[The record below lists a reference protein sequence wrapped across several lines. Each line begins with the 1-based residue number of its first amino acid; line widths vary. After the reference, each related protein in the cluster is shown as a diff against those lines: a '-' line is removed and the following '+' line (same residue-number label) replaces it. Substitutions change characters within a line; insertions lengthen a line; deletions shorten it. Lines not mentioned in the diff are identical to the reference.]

1 MEILLEEFY
10 KQDLHNPYFTERK
23 AQVGEQDTLITG
35 ITQSGKSALIKHYL
49 LQQRKATYLYID
61 CEDIRIE
68 TDALNRILP
77 EFCREHTVQILALD
91 NYDPSIQLPEVGQL
105 ILASREPLSVDGFET
120 LVLHPLDFEEF
131 LAFEQKYDSTALN
144 HFLQLGGMPGMHKTP
159 SEERMRLMQT
169 NLAQALSDIEFDL
182 IVMITRMA
190 TPRLSAFA
198 LYERLKGERKISKD
212 MLYKSL
218 QSLIDKGYL
227 HTVEKFA
234 HARATKKIY
243 LADIAFKLALSTQK
257 HFGQLFETLVALE
270 LIKHGHRLTYEEGV
284 DFYLGEEGRVVLC
297 MPFSNKEMLFKKIEG
312 IEGFLITRQVA
323 RVDVVTMSSEGEL
336 HHPFVDVEMMPF
348 GNWALLE

>member
-10 KQDLHNPYFTERK
+10 RQDLHNPYFTERK
-23 AQVGEQDTLITG
+23 AQLGAHDTIVTG

-49 LQQRKATYLYID
+49 LQQRKSTYLYID

-68 TDALNRILP
+68 PEALGRVLP
-77 EFCREHTVQILALD
+77 AFCSEHTVQIVALD
-91 NYDPSIQLPEVGQL
+91 NYDPAIALPDVGQV
-105 ILASREPLSVDGFET
+105 ILASREALALDGFDS

-159 SEERMRLMQT
+159 SEERMRLLQKS
-169 NLAQALSDIEFDL
+169 LFGALSGIEFDL
-182 IVMITRMA
+182 MVMIARMA
-190 TPRLSAFA
+190 TPRLSAFS
-198 LYERLKGERKISKD
+198 LYERLKSERRISKD

-218 QSLIDKGYL
+218 QSLIDNGYL

-234 HARATKKIY
+234 HARATRKIY
-243 LADIAFKLALSTQK
+243 LADIAFKLALSTHK
-257 HFGQLFETLVALE
+257 HFGQLFETLVGLE

-284 DFYLGEEGRVVLC
+284 DFYLGDEGRVVLC

-348 GNWALLE
+348 ANWALLE